1 MLDKAD
7 LLLLSAS
14 EGLFSAGDGLWY
26 RDHMGWSWTF
36 GPHGL
41 FWLALFILAITILVV
56 SFRLGTRD
64 IRSRQRVTG
73 SSGRR
78 RYESARDIL
87 DERYARGELDRGEYL
102 ARKSEFP

>member
-1 MLDKAD
+1 MWDKAD
-7 LLLLSAS
+7 LVLLSAG
-14 EGLFSAGDGLWY
+14 EGMFSAGDGLWY

-41 FWLALFILAITILVV
+41 FWLLLFILAITVLVV

-73 SSGRR
+73 SSARR
-78 RYESARDIL
+78 QYESARDIL
-87 DERYARGELDRGEYL
+87 DERYAHGELDRGEYL
-102 ARKSEFP
+102 ARKNQLP